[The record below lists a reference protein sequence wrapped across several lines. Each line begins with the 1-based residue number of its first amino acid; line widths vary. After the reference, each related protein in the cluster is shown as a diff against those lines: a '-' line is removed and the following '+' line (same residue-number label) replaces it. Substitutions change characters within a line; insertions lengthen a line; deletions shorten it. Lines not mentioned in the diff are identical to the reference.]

1 MARTILCDS
10 FTWFILLSVGLMF
23 VAVLLTRG
31 NGRPPTGVAERIGI
45 GLRSSATSGGNG
57 RPPTGVIE
65 RGVGRLPGR
74 PDRIANRVLGR
85 LTETGSRCGPTGVR
99 ESDIP
104 GLEGYARQFEE
115 AIEQIRLSHQGSRG
129 RGER

>member
-1 MARTILCDS
+1 
-10 FTWFILLSVGLMF
+10 MF
-23 VAVLLTRG
+23 VAALLT
-31 NGRPPTGVAERIGI
+31 P
-45 GLRSSATSGGNG
+45 GNG

-65 RGVGRLPGR
+65 RDVGRLPGR
-74 PDRIANRVLGR
+74 PDRIANRALGR
-85 LTETGSRCGPTGVR
+85 LTETGPRRGRTGAR

-115 AIEQIRLSHQGSRG
+115 AIEEIRLRQQGLRG

>member
-1 MARTILCDS
+1 MAWTISCDA
-10 FTWFILLSVGLMF
+10 FTGFCLLYIFTCVCLLYFGSLF
-23 VAVLLTRG
+23 VAALWPRG
-31 NGRPPTGVAERIGI
+31 DGRSPAGVVDRGI
-45 GLRSSATSGGNG
+45 D
-57 RPPTGVIE
+57 
-65 RGVGRLPGR
+65 RLPGR

-85 LTETGSRCGPTGVR
+85 LTETGPRCGPTGVR

-115 AIEQIRLSHQGSRG
+115 AIEQIRLSHQGFQG

>member
-1 MARTILCDS
+1 MAWTISCDS
-10 FTWFILLSVGLMF
+10 FTGFCLLFDAFTCLYLLYIGVLF
-23 VAVLLTRG
+23 VVVLWPRG
-31 NGRPPTGVAERIGI
+31 DGRPPTGVVDRGI
-45 GLRSSATSGGNG
+45 D
-57 RPPTGVIE
+57 
-65 RGVGRLPGR
+65 RLPGR

-85 LTETGSRCGPTGVR
+85 LTETGPRCGRTGAR

-115 AIEQIRLSHQGSRG
+115 AIEKIRLSHQGSRG